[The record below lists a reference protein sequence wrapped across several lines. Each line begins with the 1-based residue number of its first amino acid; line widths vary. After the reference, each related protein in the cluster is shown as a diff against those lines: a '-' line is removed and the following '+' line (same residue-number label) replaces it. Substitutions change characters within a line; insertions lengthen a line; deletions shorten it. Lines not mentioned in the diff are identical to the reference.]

1 MSRNN
6 QNFMGFSFGS
16 SQGKKAS
23 IGSSSRTFNSV
34 PPPANLTTTSQPQ
47 PHSINPQIPVN
58 KSKTGYATLESIS
71 QYSNSSQ
78 SYQMGRKRIAN
89 LDDDYFDDDEEP
101 AAPANQLEYIPGPD
115 SPTNTKEDSDEE
127 EDPLDAFMAGLEKQ
141 AKKEI
146 AMVSTEKPA
155 ETQSAIEEPKN
166 KKLQKGVRGDID
178 DEDVEES
185 YYRFVKFKF
194 KFIEKS

>member
-1 MSRNN
+1 
-6 QNFMGFSFGS
+6 
-16 SQGKKAS
+16 
-23 IGSSSRTFNSV
+23 
-34 PPPANLTTTSQPQ
+34 
-47 PHSINPQIPVN
+47 
-58 KSKTGYATLESIS
+58 
-71 QYSNSSQ
+71 
-78 SYQMGRKRIAN
+78 MGRKRATN

-101 AAPANQLEYIPGPD
+101 AAPSNQLEYIPGPD
-115 SPTNTKEDSDEE
+115 SPTNAKEESDEE

-155 ETQSAIEEPKN
+155 QASAVIEDSKS

-185 YYRFVKFKF
+185 YYRLVSQDFSRISQVLGYDIKC
-194 KFIEKS
+194 